1 MKYMQPAIIRTRR
14 SSGRKAPRART
25 RKDQELPRKKLS
37 DEELFVRYEK
47 GDQAAFEELFARYRR
62 PIFYF
67 ILRFLRDEHASQDA
81 VQDLFLRV
89 IQDPSRFQARSR
101 FSTWLHAVARN
112 LCIDMLR
119 KRKHRLAVSL
129 DQPGYRSDSSSR
141 SSQSGPPLVER
152 LQGDTSSPELAT
164 RRGFL
169 RVKLLVAIRS
179 LPDEQRVVFLL
190 REVGGLAFAEIA
202 KILGVPLNTAKSRMR
217 YALNNLRRIIET
229 LDIDNPDNPD
239 NPDRH

>member
-1 MKYMQPAIIRTRR
+1 MEYMPPAIIRTR
-14 SSGRKAPRART
+14 KAPGEKTLRAAT
-25 RKDQELPRKKLS
+25 RRKKLS
-37 DEELFVRYEK
+37 DEELLVRYEK
-47 GDQAAFEELFARYRR
+47 GDKTAFEELFARYRR
-62 PIFYF
+62 PIFHF

-89 IQDPSRFQARSR
+89 IRDPSRFQARSR

-129 DQPGYRSDSSSR
+129 DQPGFKPDQDSSF
-141 SSQSGPPLVER
+141 SQSGPPLVER
-152 LQGDTSSPELAT
+152 LPGNSSSPERAA

-190 REVGGLAFAEIA
+190 REVGGLPFAEIS
-202 KILGVPLNTAKSRMR
+202 KILCVPLNTAKSRMR
-217 YALNNLRRIIET
+217 YALINLRRIIEE
-229 LDIDNPDNPD
+229 LGIEH
-239 NPDRH
+239 PDRR